1 VELKSSLTD
10 KKNRRPA
17 RRVPHCGSRTVA
29 GLPAAIPAALIALGA
44 LACITAC
51 GGDDTQ
57 ADGVTARPNVILLS
71 LDTLRADHLGCYGY
85 GRSTSPEIDRFAAGA
100 TLYTRAFASAPWTLP
115 SHASMFTGK
124 HPFEH
129 GARTFASI
137 EKVDDNAGPLAAEH
151 FTLAEAFR
159 KAGYRTAAFAA
170 NEAFLAKRYR
180 LDQGFEIYE
189 VEHAHAREMNGRVM
203 RWLSEHGEESFFL
216 FVNYMDVHQPFNLE
230 PREGF
235 MEEAARIEDPVKFAR
250 SLRRKVLPG
259 DGPLPVEDLQLLQD
273 MYDLALA
280 NMDEEIGKL
289 LDHLERTGLLE
300 RSILVIV
307 SDHGGYFGEH
317 HLLGHSKDVYHGA
330 MWVPLIVRE
339 PGQREG
345 RTRDDHFT
353 SADVPR
359 IIVSLLPEALREE
372 LAPLFPDRQ
381 STLGAF
387 GENYYTRPKDLFDKP
402 WSARFDRVRRM
413 LIRWP
418 YKVINSSDGDHE
430 LYNLE
435 EDPGEERNLIKDEE
449 RIAAALLERIDAIMA
464 AGGTG
469 ARKDE
474 LPPLTREQ
482 IDKLRALGYV
492 DD

>member
-1 VELKSSLTD
+1 MELKSSLTD
-10 KKNRRPA
+10 KNS
-17 RRVPHCGSRTVA
+17 HLS
-29 GLPAAIPAALIALGA
+29 AAMLAALIALTC
-44 LACITAC
+44 LPAC
-51 GGDDTQ
+51 GGDDAQ
-57 ADGVTARPNVILLS
+57 ADGGPARPNVILLS
-71 LDTLRADHLGCYGY
+71 LDTLRADHLGCFGY
-85 GRSTSPEIDRFAAGA
+85 GRPTSPEIDRFAASA
-100 TLYTRAFASAPWTLP
+100 TRYTRAFASAPWTLP

-129 GARTFASI
+129 GARTFESS

-151 FTLAEAFR
+151 LTLAEAFR

-170 NEAFLAKRYR
+170 NEAFLARRYR

-189 VEHAHAREMNGRVM
+189 VEHAHAREMNARVT
-203 RWLSEHGEESFFL
+203 RWLGDHGNDTFFL

-235 MEEAARIEDPVKFAR
+235 MEEAAKVEDPVKVAR

-259 DGPLPVEDLQLLQD
+259 DGPLPEEDLQLLQD

-289 LDHLERTGLLE
+289 LNHLDRTGLLD
-300 RSILVIV
+300 RSIVVIV

-317 HLLGHSKDVYHGA
+317 HLLGHSKDIYQGA
-330 MWVPLIVRE
+330 MWIPFIVRE
-339 PGQREG
+339 PGQLEG
-345 RTRDDHFT
+345 RTRDDHLT

-359 IIVSLLPEALREE
+359 IIVSLLPEALRAE
-372 LAPLFPDRQ
+372 LAPLFPDRR
-381 STLGAF
+381 SALGAF

-418 YKVINSSDGDHE
+418 YKLIHSSDGNHE

-435 EDPGEERNLIKDEE
+435 EDPGEERNLIKGDPS
-449 RIAAALLERIDAIMA
+449 IAATLLERIDAIMA
-464 AGGTG
+464 SGGAGSQ
-469 ARKDE
+469 KDD

-482 IDKLRALGYV
+482 LEKLRALGYV